1 MTKHKGNKI
10 YDVATYFKK
19 STLYIDLLNVICCNK
34 NVALNIEK
42 NHRHFPS
49 VFGMILGI
57 ACANEDK
64 ILSMGDHTYS
74 DHAEKSIK
82 NPIDF
87 SIEEMDVNETSISD
101 DVLYK
106 CVDDIISLQII
117 NSMGLDMLTEAINNK
132 SLHISSNENNRIS
145 LLNEISIIKIN
156 EIILYLV
163 SNGVDRD
170 KINFFAKMNR
180 IPEIT

>member
-1 MTKHKGNKI
+1 MSAHKENKT
-10 YDVATYFKK
+10 YDVSTYFKK

-34 NVALNIEK
+34 KTALNIEK
-42 NHRHFPS
+42 SHKRFPS
-49 VFGMILGI
+49 VFGMILGL

-64 ILSMGDHTYS
+64 ILNMTNLSSGKYESTALES
-74 DHAEKSIK
+74 GS
-82 NPIDF
+82 DF
-87 SIEEMDVNETSISD
+87 SVEKIRDDDTSINED
-101 DVLYK
+101 IIYK

-117 NSMGLDMLTEAINNK
+117 NSMGIDMISEAINNK
-132 SLHISSNENNRIS
+132 SLHISSNEHNRIS

-163 SNGVDRD
+163 DNGIDRD